1 MKKDLFSK
9 LMLLLIA
16 VLASVSFTSCGD
28 DDDEPGQVIYT
39 YGWEGKMTG
48 GTHMITDMEIVED
61 AYTVALGVKTSPFTL
76 NGTKSECDAKIK
88 TTCEKVEQ
96 TLKDEVFDFNAIFVI
111 REQSSNQIVYSCTF
125 QQGSNLF

>member
-1 MKKDLFSK
+1 MKKELFTK
-9 LMLLLIA
+9 FLLALFV

-39 YGWEGKMTG
+39 YGWEGEISG

-61 AYTVALGVKTSPFTL
+61 AYTVALGVKASPFTL

-88 TTCEKVEQ
+88 AACEKVEQ
-96 TLKDEVFDFNAIFVI
+96 TIKDEVFDFNADFVI

-125 QQGSNLF
+125 KQGSNLF